1 MKTNVTLATPPR
13 SRSPQ
18 GVDSVLR
25 INIALMPDE
34 RAELIRRAAAE
45 QRTFSSMARVF
56 ILRGM
61 QADLSSTTSG
71 DQ

>member
-1 MKTNVTLATPPR
+1 MKASLAPVTAPR

-25 INIALMPDE
+25 INIALMPEE
-34 RAELIRRAAAE
+34 RAELLRRAAAE
-45 QRTFSSMARVF
+45 ERTFSSMARVF

-61 QADLSSTTSG
+61 AADKVAS
-71 DQ
+71 